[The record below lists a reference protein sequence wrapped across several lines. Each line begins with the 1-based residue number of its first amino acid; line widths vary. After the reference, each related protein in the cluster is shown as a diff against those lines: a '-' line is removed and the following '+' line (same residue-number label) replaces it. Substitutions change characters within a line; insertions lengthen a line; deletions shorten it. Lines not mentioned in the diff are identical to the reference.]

1 MLQAQAPAKD
11 SGSGA
16 GERPAHQRWQG
27 REVAFMRGNE
37 HSSERRGVWNPD
49 GLEGAARALVDG
61 DRDAARHGRRS
72 ACAWELSESG
82 RRQYRLACAQTD
94 QVKAYVCMT
103 VLP

>member
-11 SGSGA
+11 SGSGE

-61 DRDAARHGRRS
+61 DRDAARHGRCR
-72 ACAWELSESG
+72 ACAWELSDSG
-82 RRQYRLACAQTD
+82 RRQYRLACAHTD
-94 QVKAYVCMT
+94 QV
-103 VLP
+103 